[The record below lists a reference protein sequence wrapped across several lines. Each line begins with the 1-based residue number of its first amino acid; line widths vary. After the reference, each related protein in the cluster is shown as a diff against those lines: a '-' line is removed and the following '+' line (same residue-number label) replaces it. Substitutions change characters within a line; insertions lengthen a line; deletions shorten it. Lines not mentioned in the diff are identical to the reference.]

1 MKSISCSTSKR
12 LQVGSVLKII
22 DNSGATKA
30 KIIAV
35 KRYGG
40 VKRRYARAG
49 IADIVICTV
58 LSGKQDMR
66 HTLVPIVIVQ
76 QKGAYKRAD
85 GTTVRFYQNAGI
97 MLKNVEEGE
106 PKGSV
111 VKEPVAKEVIERFI
125 KIGRVAKVVV

>member
-1 MKSISCSTSKR
+1 MTKKLQIGSI
-12 LQVGSVLKII
+12 LKII
-22 DNSGATKA
+22 DNSGATKV

-49 IADIVICTV
+49 IGDIVICTV
-58 LSGKQDMR
+58 LSGKQELR

-85 GTTVRFYQNAGI
+85 GTTVRFYENAGV

-106 PKGSV
+106 PKGTV

-125 KIGRVAKVVV
+125 KIGKVAKVVI